1 HHHPITHRGV
11 TMRVLIL
18 GLGAVGAMA
27 TWRLAAAGHEVT
39 ALEQF
44 RVDHDRGSSFG
55 DSRIVR
61 RVYPDALYTR
71 MMAGAYDLWAR
82 LMAETGDDRLF
93 VQCGGLFFGPA
104 DNKDVLAAEGA
115 LRAGGVAYELL
126 DHRETMRR

>member
-1 HHHPITHRGV
+1 
-11 TMRVLIL
+11 MRTIVL
-18 GLGAVGAMA
+18 GLGAAGSMA
-27 TWRLAAAGHEVT
+27 AWRLAAAGHKVT

-61 RVYPDALYTR
+61 RVYPNALYTR

-82 LMAETGDDRLF
+82 LMAEAGDDRLF

-104 DNKDVLAAEGA
+104 DNKDVVAAEAA
-115 LRAGGVAYELL
+115 LRAADVAYELL
-126 DHRETMRR
+126 D